1 MASSSGSKLGVFPAA
16 GGLGGSIVKHLLPL
30 IPADN
35 LILIARNPDKLA
47 AESRAGAV
55 VRKADYDDD
64 ASLDRVFDGIG
75 ALFLISYASCEHE
88 HRSKVRLFS
97 SLLYATKIGFSY
109 PGGCLV
115 RCTAKPSISP
125 VAAGSITSSTPAWP
139 LPARQATT
147 PRAL

>member
-16 GGLGGSIVKHLLPL
+16 GGLGGSTVKHLLPL
-30 IPADN
+30 IPADS

-47 AESRAGAV
+47 AESRTGAV

-97 SLLYATKIGFSY
+97 F
-109 PGGCLV
+109 
-115 RCTAKPSISP
+115 SP
-125 VAAGSITSSTPAWP
+125 VCHEK
-139 LPARQATT
+139 
-147 PRAL
+147 